1 MAIKAK
7 DIDILHQYAQGV
19 MKRSEHHA
27 KNVGVVALTLI
38 GGVIWKAIPGTIE
51 IRTHNGSLAN
61 MVWWKSED
69 TDKKYAIS
77 YNHDTLEIEM
87 REGSV
92 KGDVL
97 FSLTNNTNTEDVL
110 DMLKDL

>member
-1 MAIKAK
+1 
-7 DIDILHQYAQGV
+7 
-19 MKRSEHHA
+19 
-27 KNVGVVALTLI
+27 
-38 GGVIWKAIPGTIE
+38 
-51 IRTHNGSLAN
+51 

-69 TDKKYAIS
+69 TNKKYAIS